1 MLSRGNLLGLLYALV
16 LVGYPLVG
24 GLVSMLGMGD
34 LRWPSITLRVGVGLL
49 ALLCLFRSR
58 TSLRMY
64 SPLFLISFCVF
75 WVLYW
80 VRILS
85 DGWWMPVPLPLPAIE
100 LIATTLLFSF
110 LPSLVGFV
118 GLSTDYSQRAA
129 RLVLIIGACALIVLL
144 ANSASFANLALK
156 GEVNRF
162 AVEKLDPISVS
173 LTGAIVMLVAV
184 AQAFSPAAKFSSVG
198 RGLLLMLAGG
208 GLLIM
213 LLGNSKGPTIAAAV
227 ALLAFALVPLTPKR
241 AVIGGVLAVVL
252 AVIAF
257 NMQSTL
263 KMDYGIDVA
272 ERFQGADTSESVE
285 SRRMMFASAWQV
297 FQNSPIMGGPVMEP
311 ITGYYPH
318 NTMLEA
324 LMATGFLGG
333 LAYLVCLVLAL
344 IACARA
350 LHARRGHEWIA
361 LVCLVELVTFQFSGS
376 HYASGQHW
384 LLLAAIVYSVNR
396 AEARIA
402 AGVSSRRAGGQFA

>member
-1 MLSRGNLLGLLYALV
+1 MLSRGYLLGLLYALV
-16 LVGYPLVG
+16 LLGYPLVG

-34 LRWPSITLRVGVGLL
+34 ARWPSIALRVGVGLL
-49 ALLCLFRSR
+49 ALLCLFKSRS
-58 TSLRMY
+58 SLRAY
-64 SPLFLISFCVF
+64 SPLFLIAFCVF
-75 WVLYW
+75 WALYW

-85 DGWWMPVPLPLPAIE
+85 DAWWMPVPLPLPATE
-100 LIATTLLFSF
+100 LVVTTLLFSF
-110 LPSLVGFV
+110 VPALVGFV

-129 RLVLIIGACALIVLL
+129 RLVLIVGACALLVLL
-144 ANSASFANLALK
+144 ANSGSFANMALK
-156 GEVNRF
+156 GEMNRF

-184 AQAFSPAAKFSSVG
+184 AQAFSPVNKVTPVG
-198 RGLLLMLAGG
+198 RGLLLLLAGG
-208 GLLIM
+208 GLLIL
-213 LLGNSKGPTIAAAV
+213 LLGNSKGPTIAAAI
-227 ALLAFALVPLTPKR
+227 ALLAFALIPLTPRR
-241 AVIGGVLAVVL
+241 AVIGGVLALVL
-252 AVIAF
+252 VVIAF

-272 ERFQGADTSESVE
+272 ERFAGADTSESVE

-297 FQNSPIMGGPVMEP
+297 FQSSPVIGGPVMEP

-318 NTMLEA
+318 NTFLEA

-333 LAYLVCLVLAL
+333 LAYLVCMVIALV
-344 IACARA
+344 ACARA

-361 LVCLVELVTFQFSGS
+361 LVCVAELVTFQFSGS

-384 LLLAAIVYSVNR
+384 LLLAGIVFSVNR

-402 AGVSSRRAGGQFA
+402 AGVSSRHVGGQFA